1 MQAHAALKPASG
13 SLETLLQVLEPI
25 KEDLQSLISV
35 PPKNQAHRTKL
46 ASKQLEINGEE
57 LKLNDVFI
65 NDAAKVSDELSL
77 DEFAASQLVFFA
89 TGDSRRLKV
98 PTTESAITMFYA
110 RRAIIIDILRFCI
123 ETLPINH
130 FNEIFPKECEKNSR
144 LMHILQA
151 LKSVEAQMGQLNEKV
166 KANEFI
172 GFSNSTN
179 LQQYTKI
186 SRAFLIKEHEAL
198 GNLLASFLSAVP
210 EGNKEVFTEF
220 MNHLGSFEHFDQRAL
235 VYLPALIA
243 WASAEATPTFSDA
256 VCAYFGVNGSAKW
269 KLPFWQNTVSLIFNT
284 FMAMEDRELPASA
297 SFADVLNSARRAID
311 GGALETVLVLS
322 LELYSMRGD
331 LHFQKY
337 APLVQYKVPKLSL
350 WQPSLSE
357 TSFEMLQQAFE
368 QLIQEFIMNLAD
380 ILKEMR
386 LSEED
391 MYLALNEQQAND
403 PSSMPLSPGVDLERF
418 LLLVASVFRDHNT
431 TQFFNDDGNALYGF
445 LVWGMD
451 CQITSIAAV
460 FAEMLACLA
469 TDEESCKGVYNLLLA
484 PRNNAALNWTYI
496 HSMFNEY
503 FRSVSL
509 SQVGPAALM
518 SQSHVGAGAS
528 TGAGASAGAST
539 GASTGTDITANPA
552 TTNPSTA
559 AGASSLSTTASADLA
574 LTRQI
579 DSVGTQREDINV
591 YSQNQPMEITE
602 DVLLVIGAY
611 LYLIARVAKHNN
623 ETKELLRGKQGTG
636 APASAVAASSSASS
650 PSTSSTSG
658 ASNSPK
664 DMVPLLF
671 KLLKLQQPI
680 VSPVFC
686 ALSSLAS
693 ADMWPML
700 NNLVLGRFDIVLLSS
715 GDILSFLE
723 LVDSLA
729 PFEADPAKFKQYIC
743 FIFEHVF
750 TWAVETSQQQTS
762 SLDIQVKC
770 LAYLNKLLAAGRTVT
785 DPQVN
790 DTNSNMVAVSACR
803 IALRTCFQPKVYKAL
818 FQAFRVSSDEI
829 DGLSETH
836 PLVEAIIISVQICVQ
851 LLELTTGQFGDY
863 EGFDKPILYNLQVVP
878 QISMYA
884 GSKYSALSLASLKL
898 LSLLDESPEF
908 KPSISR
914 QSRILSIIS
923 SSSEAS
929 KVRVGLISLLSDIQI
944 PTENKKLLLSM
955 LLAELQHSD
964 VPKQYMS
971 VAHYLLGF
979 RQSEMG
985 LQLKLELDNSVGG
998 IETGTSLLKVVCDML
1013 VYYLQAPALDA
1024 SSVTLLRLCTDI
1036 VGYLAKS
1043 PLTSKLLFTYLLPSN
1058 YFLETLKLEPL
1069 QAPAVGVEEFYEH
1082 RAIMLE
1088 VWKLEI
1094 QTCQKKLL
1102 LTVGN
1107 HYVNALVPIIFHLF
1121 DLEHVSPNSQIAL
1134 RCLQAWCDLVAV
1146 LIDTGSPKTGIT
1158 FLSRAIEILV
1168 AKLPVYGYSNTNFAR
1183 PVARLLSQMFEKY
1196 QERGV
1201 DYSLIRTSLAI
1212 FQASLLTVQ
1221 PASMNEYLR
1230 SELYVLCTQYLR
1242 IVLNYNNTEIS
1253 QLAQQELKV
1262 SGDGVLQLLVE
1273 DVFNKSN
1280 ETLSANALVMLQLVL
1295 KLSRKLDSPLLMEKL
1310 IKWNFIGCLI
1320 DQQIAPA
1327 LQVRRA
1333 VNEPKF
1339 KEEITDNSDRLKTPT
1354 DVEINTFLVIA
1365 LSLLMSVSQTR
1376 NGALEVVRST
1386 FVSAADRS
1394 LDRLPGNVLLLVLE
1408 TLTTMLISLGPD
1420 YEEFLVPLRSLI
1432 KSNRNLIEDIFE
1444 REAATAAS
1452 LNQQD
1457 TKLAKCVTILVSLT
1471 RINV

>member
-1 MQAHAALKPASG
+1 MHWNIEVFLQAHAALKSGSG
-13 SLETLLQVLEPI
+13 SLETLLQVLDPI
-25 KEDLQSLISV
+25 KDDLQSLISA
-35 PPKNQAHRTKL
+35 PPKSEAHRSTL
-46 ASKQLEINGEE
+46 ATKQLEINGEK

-65 NDAAKVSDELSL
+65 NDAAKVSDELGI
-77 DEFAASQLVFFA
+77 DEFAAAHLVYFA
-89 TGDSRRLKV
+89 AGDSKRLQV
-98 PTTESAITMFYA
+98 PTAESAITMFYV
-110 RRAIIIDILRFCI
+110 RRAIIIDILRFCV
-123 ETLPINH
+123 ETLPVSS
-130 FNEIFPKECEKNSR
+130 FGEVFPAKCEKNSR
-144 LMHILQA
+144 LMHILLA
-151 LKSVEAQMGQLNEKV
+151 LKSVETQMSQLNEKV

-172 GFSNSTN
+172 GFSSSTN
-179 LQQYTKI
+179 LQQYSKI
-186 SRAFLIKEHEAL
+186 SRSFLIKEHEAL
-198 GNLLASFLSAVP
+198 GNLLASYLSAVP
-210 EGNKEVFTEF
+210 EENKEVFTEF
-220 MNHLGSFEHFDQRAL
+220 MNHLGSFEQFDQRAL
-235 VYLPALIA
+235 VYLPAMVA
-243 WASAEATPTFSDA
+243 WASSEATPAFSDA
-256 VCAYFGVNGSAKW
+256 VCSYFGVRSTSKW
-269 KLPFWQNTVSLIFNT
+269 KLPFWQNAVSLIFFT
-284 FMAMEDRELPASA
+284 YMAMEDRELPANT
-297 SFADVLNSARRAID
+297 SFGDILDSVRNSID
-311 GGALETVLVLS
+311 GGALETLLVLS

-331 LHFQKY
+331 LHFQRY
-337 APLVQYKVPKLSL
+337 ASFVQYKVPKLTL
-350 WQPSLSE
+350 WQPTLSE

-368 QLIQEFIMNLAD
+368 RFVQEFIMNLAD

-391 MYLALNEQQAND
+391 MYLALNEQLAND
-403 PSSMPLSPGVDLERF
+403 PGSMSVSPGVDLERF
-418 LLLVASVFRDHNT
+418 LLLVASVYRNQSTH
-431 TQFFNDDGNALYGF
+431 QFFNDNGNALYGF
-445 LVWGMD
+445 LVWGSD
-451 CQITSIAAV
+451 CQVTSIAAV

-469 TDEESCKGVYNLLLA
+469 TDEESCKGLYDLLLT
-484 PRNNAALNWTYI
+484 PRTPNSLSWNYI
-496 HSMFNEY
+496 QHMFNEY

-509 SQVGPAALM
+509 SQVGPAALV
-518 SQSHVGAGAS
+518 SQAHVGAGNA
-528 TGAGASAGAST
+528 TGSDYT
-539 GASTGTDITANPA
+539 NTNTANPSA
-552 TTNPSTA
+552 GTSLTSTA
-559 AGASSLSTTASADLA
+559 TSDLA

-579 DSVGTQREDINV
+579 DATSTQREDINV
-591 YSQNQPMEITE
+591 YSQNQTMEITE
-602 DVLLVIGAY
+602 DVLLAVGAF

-623 ETKELLRGKQGTG
+623 DAKELLRGKQNAG
-636 APASAVAASSSASS
+636 ASAGSSTAGSAVSPTSSSTAN
-650 PSTSSTSG
+650 TS
-658 ASNSPK
+658 K
-664 DMVPLLF
+664 DVVPVLF

-686 ALSSLAS
+686 ALSSLA
-693 ADMWPML
+693 APDMWPML
-700 NNLVLGRFDIVLLSS
+700 NTLVLGRFDIVLFSS

-723 LVDSLA
+723 LVDSLT
-729 PFEADPAKFKQYIC
+729 PFETEPAKFKQYIS

-750 TWAVETSQQQTS
+750 TWAVETQQQQTS

-770 LAYLNKLLAAGRTVT
+770 LAYLHKLLSVGRFFPDLAAS
-785 DPQVN
+785 DN
-790 DTNSNMVAVSACR
+790 NMNIVAASAGR
-803 IALRTCFQPKVYKAL
+803 IALRICFQPKVYKSL
-818 FQAFRVSSDEI
+818 FHAFKVSSEELDL
-829 DGLSETH
+829 LSETH
-836 PLVEAIIISVQICVQ
+836 PLVEAIVLSLKICVR

-863 EGFDKPILYNLQVVP
+863 EGFDKPILYNLQIIP

-884 GSKYSALSLASLKL
+884 GSKYSSLSLASLQL
-898 LSLLDESPEF
+898 LSLLDNSPEF

-914 QSRILSIIS
+914 QSRVLSIIS

-929 KVRVGLISLLSDIQI
+929 KIRVGLIGLLGDIQTPI
-944 PTENKKLLLSM
+944 ENKKILLSM

-985 LQLKLELDNSVGG
+985 LQLKLELDTHVGG
-998 IETGTSLLKVVCDML
+998 IKTGTSLLKVVCDML
-1013 VYYLQAPALDA
+1013 VFYLQVPALDA
-1024 SSVTLLRLCTDI
+1024 SSVTLLKLCTDV

-1069 QAPAVGVEEFYEH
+1069 QAPTVGAEEFYEH

-1121 DLEHVSPNSQIAL
+1121 DLEHVSPNSRIAL

-1146 LIDTGSPKTGIT
+1146 LIDTGSPETGIT

-1168 AKLPVYGYSNTNFAR
+1168 TKLPVYGYSNTDFAR

-1196 QERGV
+1196 QEKGV

-1212 FQASLLTVQ
+1212 FQAALRTVQ

-1230 SELYVLCTQYLR
+1230 SELYVLCVQYLR
-1242 IVLNYNNTEIS
+1242 IVLSYNNTEIL
-1253 QLAQQELKV
+1253 QLAQEELKL

-1280 ETLSANALVMLQLVL
+1280 ETLSSNALVKLQLAL
-1295 KLSRKLDSPLLMEKL
+1295 KLSRKLDSSLLVEKL
-1310 IKWNFIGCLI
+1310 IRWNFVGCLI
-1320 DQQIAPA
+1320 DQQITPA
-1327 LQVRRA
+1327 LQVRRS
-1333 VNEPKF
+1333 VDEPKS
-1339 KEEITDNSDRLKTPT
+1339 KEEIKESADRVKKPT
-1354 DVEINTFLVIA
+1354 EVEINRFLVIA

-1376 NGALEVVRST
+1376 NGALEIVRST
-1386 FVSAADRS
+1386 FVAAADRS
-1394 LDRLPGNVLLLVLE
+1394 LDRLPENVLLLVLE

-1444 REAATAAS
+1444 REAAASVTS

-1457 TKLAKCVTILVSLT
+1457 TNLAKCFTILVNLT
-1471 RINV
+1471 SN